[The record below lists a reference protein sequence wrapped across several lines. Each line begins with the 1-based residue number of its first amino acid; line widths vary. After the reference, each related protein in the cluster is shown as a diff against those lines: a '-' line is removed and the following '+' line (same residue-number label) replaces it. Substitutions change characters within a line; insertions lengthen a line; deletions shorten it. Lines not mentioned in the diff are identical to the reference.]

1 MDFPRKNPMHTG
13 DFIANLN
20 IEISRVSISVSKTK
34 YFSPDPKIWPRIY
47 WFKYPQ
53 VGIMTLLYE
62 HLPPASVNSFLEESP
77 SREK

>member
-1 MDFPRKNPMHTG
+1 MHTR

-34 YFSPDPKIWPRIY
+34 YFPPDPKIWPRIY

-62 HLPPASVNSFLEESP
+62 
-77 SREK
+77 K